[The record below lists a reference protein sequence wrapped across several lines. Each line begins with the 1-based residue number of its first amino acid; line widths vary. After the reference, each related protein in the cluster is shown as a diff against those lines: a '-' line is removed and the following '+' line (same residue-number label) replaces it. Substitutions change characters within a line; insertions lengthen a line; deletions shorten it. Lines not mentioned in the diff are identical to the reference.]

1 MFFLTMVT
9 STGTVSSRPLLAAWA
24 ALRVWQVEEGRWFR
38 VICMDQ
44 DHNVLTKEQLREHAA
59 QPAVVESP
67 ALERHRWSPQ
77 EDRKAA

>member
-1 MFFLTMVT
+1 MKPSLSLRVCA
-9 STGTVSSRPLLAAWA
+9 PLLAASLVA
-24 ALRVWQVEEGRWFR
+24 GCGSLQTSGNFLGIITPYKLEIVQG
-38 VICMDQ
+38 
-44 DHNVLTKEQLREHAA
+44 NVLTKEQLRDLAA